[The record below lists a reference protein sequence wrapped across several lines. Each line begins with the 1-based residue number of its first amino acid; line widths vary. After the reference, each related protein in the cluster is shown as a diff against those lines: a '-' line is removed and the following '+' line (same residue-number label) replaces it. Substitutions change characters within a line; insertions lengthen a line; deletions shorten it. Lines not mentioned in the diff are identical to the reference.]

1 MDEGAGS
8 ISSFCQ
14 LLTHCVGGRGHGVDE
29 EAPTLPRQ
37 ATPYLKNE
45 EGFMDKGAGSSSSL
59 CPLLILCVGG
69 RRHSED
75 ERCRDHGHRY
85 SNNEM
90 DWKNGAQE
98 AL

>member
-8 ISSFCQ
+8 ISSLCPP
-14 LLTHCVGGRGHGVDE
+14 LTHCVGGRGHGVDE

-45 EGFMDKGAGSSSSL
+45 EEFMDKGAGSSSSL

-75 ERCRDHGHRY
+75 ERSRDHGYRY
-85 SNNEM
+85 SKNEM
-90 DWKNGAQE
+90 DCKNGAQA

>member
-1 MDEGAGS
+1 
-8 ISSFCQ
+8 
-14 LLTHCVGGRGHGVDE
+14 
-29 EAPTLPRQ
+29 
-37 ATPYLKNE
+37 
-45 EGFMDKGAGSSSSL
+45 MDKGVASSSSL

-85 SNNEM
+85 SKNEM
-90 DWKNGAQE
+90 DCKNGAQA

>member
-1 MDEGAGS
+1 M
-8 ISSFCQ
+8 
-14 LLTHCVGGRGHGVDE
+14 DE

-45 EGFMDKGAGSSSSL
+45 EEFMEKGAGSSSSL

-75 ERCRDHGHRY
+75 ERSRNHGYRY
-85 SNNEM
+85 SKNEM
-90 DWKNGAQE
+90 NCKNGAQA